1 MRKVK
6 SLNDGTDNSQVKNLS
21 LKLITFQIF
30 MYLIQKDLRGLLMDK
45 QVIYIYIYIYNIIF
59 ANPCLKEPKAK

>member
-45 QVIYIYIYIYNIIF
+45 QVIYIYIYNIIF